1 MGKTLT
7 QHFKK
12 KFTKRKNL
20 NLKDL
25 RTTGFNLCNN
35 LHFYKG
41 KRSVHSI
48 SCMKEGMQTNKL
60 FVTSRCLFI
69 TKDSPINLDE
79 RVMVMELKQLVVKCK
94 NSDGRYENS
103 VQIIASFSITQ
114 LAYLII
120 KSNPDIFVKGIDS
133 TTLDGLSLKSIQKIS
148 QDVLSDKIK
157 SSPVR
162 RVYILKP
169 GKFVSR
175 LLGVSNPREK
185 IKKLWKLF

>member
-1 MGKTLT
+1 
-7 QHFKK
+7 
-12 KFTKRKNL
+12 
-20 NLKDL
+20 
-25 RTTGFNLCNN
+25 
-35 LHFYKG
+35 
-41 KRSVHSI
+41 
-48 SCMKEGMQTNKL
+48 MKEGMQTNKL
-60 FVTSRCLFI
+60 FVTSRWLFI

-185 IKKLWKLF
+185 IKKLWKLFWLLFLKKYF